1 MDPPNGLPFTNE
13 QLDEAG
19 LLGEGVSERAAQAM
33 KTMAERPDLLNL
45 SLFAL
50 QCMNSPRKSISPPV
64 SPTLSDASTA
74 LSTPPIALNTTAVD
88 PYSPSD
94 WERTTYYHGICSDPP
109 KLLYRSDLL
118 DNPFPKPVGRHG
130 HLPTKKSMRG
140 VYATPLN
147 PVWHTVG
154 PQICDILK
162 TRKIRFSGIDTAR
175 FVTHREDN
183 KDSLGPVVIWISTY
197 PNTTTAKDPHDAS
210 IDILALLE
218 ANGVKGVVV
227 EWWEAVVVM
236 L

>member
-1 MDPPNGLPFTNE
+1 MDPLSDLPFTNE

-19 LLGEGVSERAAQAM
+19 LLSEGVSEHVAQAM
-33 KTMAERPDLLNL
+33 KTMAEHPELLNP
-45 SLFAL
+45 SLFEL
-50 QCMNSPRKSISPPV
+50 QPMNSPHKSTPLPI

-74 LSTPPIALNTTAVD
+74 LSTPPIALNTTALN

-109 KLLYRSDLL
+109 ELLYRSDLL
-118 DNPFPKPVGRHG
+118 DNPFPKPVGRHD
-130 HLPTKKSMRG
+130 HLPTKSMCG

-162 TRKIRFSGIDTAR
+162 TRKIHFSGIDTAR
-175 FVTHREDN
+175 FVTHSKDN

-197 PNTTTAKDPHDAS
+197 PHTTTAKDAHDTS
-210 IDILALLE
+210 IDILALLK
-218 ANGVKGVVV
+218 ANGVEGVVV
-227 EWWEAVVVM
+227 EWTEAVVVM